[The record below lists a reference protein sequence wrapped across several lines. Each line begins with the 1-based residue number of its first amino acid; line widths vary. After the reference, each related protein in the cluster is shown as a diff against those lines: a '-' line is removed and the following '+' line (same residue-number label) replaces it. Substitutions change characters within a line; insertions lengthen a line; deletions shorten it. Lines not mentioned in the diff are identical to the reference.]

1 MVRTQIDTI
10 EALMAHYVAGT
21 LPEPA
26 RVLVAAHLEMKSD
39 NRKLVGDLD
48 RLAGIMLERTAS
60 ADVSEREAK
69 LARIFESKPLPD
81 DAADTESL
89 PNDPLFCPSLRRFL
103 GFGSNEI
110 PWRRRLPG
118 FREYSLRDIDG
129 CEVNLMWIRPG
140 RALPSHTHGGT
151 ELILIL
157 DGAFGDHR
165 GRFGPGDVS
174 VADETIDHRPVAEK
188 DRPCIA
194 FSVLDAPIKLTGS
207 LTRRIGDI
215 IG

>member
-10 EALMAHYVAGT
+10 EALLAHYVAGT

-26 RVLVAAHLEMKSD
+26 RVLVDAHLEMKPD

-48 RLAGIMLERTAS
+48 RLAGAMLERTETEPVSGRDRRLHEIFQSPPPAETTS
-60 ADVSEREAK
+60 AAV
-69 LARIFESKPLPD
+69 PQ
-81 DAADTESL
+81 DAL
-89 PNDPLFCPSLRRFL
+89 LCPSLRRFL
-103 GFGSNEI
+103 GMGSNEI

-118 FREYSLRDIDG
+118 FREYVVGNIDG
-129 CEVNLMWIRPG
+129 CEVNLMWIRAG
-140 RALPSHTHGGT
+140 RALPSHTHHGI

-157 DGAFGDHR
+157 DGAFNDHR
-165 GRFGPGDVS
+165 GRFAPGDIS
-174 VADETIDHRPVAEK
+174 VADDSIDHRPVAEK